1 MVKSGFTIK
10 VVGTLCAMCKL
21 SVPTPA
27 MLKLNVPAVA
37 LFTVT
42 VNGAPA
48 AVGVTLDGL
57 TVQVEGG
64 APVHDRFTGLL

>member
-42 VNGAPA
+42 VNGAPRQWA
-48 AVGVTLDGL
+48 
-57 TVQVEGG
+57 
-64 APVHDRFTGLL
+64 